1 LGALVALVL
10 AAGAVS
16 AAPAADPRA
25 AMVKIFTV
33 QDPPSYQTPWNR
45 EGPGHYS
52 GSGCIVAGGR
62 ILTNAHVVSDQTFL
76 QVRRTGRAR
85 KHTARVVAVS
95 HDADLALL
103 AVDDPAFA
111 EGVTALEFGELPEVR
126 ETVAVYGFPE
136 GGDTLSITEGV
147 ISRIEHSRYAHSTI
161 ELLAAQIDAAVN
173 PGNSGGPVIHKR
185 RVVGVVMQILQ
196 NSEGIGYMVPMPVVR
211 HFLDDVAD
219 GRYDG
224 FPEDGI
230 LFQPMENGALRRRH
244 GLGAGDTGVL
254 VTWVRP
260 GMPGHGKILPGD
272 VITAVDGHAV
282 GDDGTVEFRPGER
295 TRADHFTQ
303 MHQVGETLQVGLRR
317 GGRPMTLP
325 LRLDRPWGANML
337 VPRLQYDRAP
347 SYYIYGGL
355 VFSTLTLNYLMTW
368 GEKWEN
374 DAPGNLLHL
383 LINDRP
389 EVAGEEAVVL
399 INVLPSEINA
409 GYEAAINARIVTVN
423 GRKVRNLA
431 DLVRIVEGDGTS
443 GPFVEFVD
451 AHGHAMVLERK
462 AAADARQEIL
472 GTYAIAADRSPDL
485 R

>member
-1 LGALVALVL
+1 V
-10 AAGAVS
+10 
-16 AAPAADPRA
+16 APAADLRP

-52 GSGCIVAGGR
+52 GSGCIIRGGR
-62 ILTNAHVVSDQTFL
+62 VLTNAHVVSDQTFL
-76 QVRRTGRAR
+76 QVRRYGQAR
-85 KHTARVVAVS
+85 KHTARVEAVS

-111 EGVTALEFGELPEVR
+111 NGIAPLDLGDLPEVR
-126 ETVAVYGFPE
+126 QAVAVYGFPE

-147 ISRIEHSRYAHSTI
+147 ISRIEHNRYAHSTI

-173 PGNSGGPVIHKR
+173 PGNSGGPVVHKQ

-196 NSEGIGYMVPMPVVR
+196 DSENIGYMVPVPVIR
-211 HFLDDVAD
+211 HFLVDVAD

-230 LFQPMENGALRRRH
+230 LSQSMENGALRRRH
-244 GLGAGDTGVL
+244 GLGPAETGVL

-260 GMPGHGKILPGD
+260 GMPGHGRVHPGD

-303 MHQVGETLQVGLRR
+303 MHQIGEPLLVSLRR
-317 GGRPMTLP
+317 GGRTLTERLP
-325 LRLDRPWGANML
+325 LERPWGTYML
-337 VPRLQYDRAP
+337 VPRLQYDRPP

-374 DAPGNLLHL
+374 DAPGNLLNL

-389 EVAGEEAVVL
+389 AEAGEEAVVL
-399 INVLPSEINA
+399 INVLPADLNA
-409 GYEAAINARIVTVN
+409 GYEASINERIVSVN
-423 GRKVRNLA
+423 GRKVRNLV
-431 DLVRIVEGDGTS
+431 DLVRLVEGDGE
-443 GPFVEFVD
+443 GGDFVEF
-451 AHGHAMVLERK
+451 R
-462 AAADARQEIL
+462 DARGHTMVMDRHEAKARHREIL
-472 GTYAIAADRSPDL
+472 ATYVIPADRSPDL